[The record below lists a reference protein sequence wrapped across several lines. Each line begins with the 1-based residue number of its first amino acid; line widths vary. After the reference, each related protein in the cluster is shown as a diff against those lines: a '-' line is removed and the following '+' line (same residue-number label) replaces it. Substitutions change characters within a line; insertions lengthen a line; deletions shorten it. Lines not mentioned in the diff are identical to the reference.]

1 VLIGAITHAEAG
13 RISAVGDSR
22 PVADRENQMNSS
34 LVCAASRF
42 AAAAPLQHSSD
53 GAMST
58 AWGKVLRFR

>member
-1 VLIGAITHAEAG
+1 VLIGGFTQAEAG

-34 LVCAASRF
+34 RVCAASLL
-42 AAAAPLQHSSD
+42 AAAAPLQPSSD
-53 GAMST
+53 GATST